1 MHLLTNPD
9 ACPIPWCT
17 ATGQHYG
24 HYGKPEGPRDWETDE
39 DTGEQYVI
47 GAAQVRAADIAAT
60 GRPLAELIVWGYD
73 GSPAGEGIRHLLSP
87 ADARDLARALDAV
100 ATQCERIGRGAA
112 S

>member
-17 ATGQHYG
+17 ASGQHFGHFGRLTGPIDRDPETGQV
-24 HYGKPEGPRDWETDE
+24 DE
-39 DTGEQYVI
+39 
-47 GAAQVRAADIAAT
+47 AAQVRAADIAAT
-60 GRPLAELIVWGYD
+60 GQPLAELIVWGYD
-73 GSPAGEGIRHLLSP
+73 GSPAGDGIRHLLSP
-87 ADARDLARALDAV
+87 ADARHLARALDAV

>member
-24 HYGKPEGPRDWETDE
+24 HFGRLTGPLDRDPETGQVDE
-39 DTGEQYVI
+39 
-47 GAAQVRAADIAAT
+47 AAQVRASDICDT
-60 GRPLAELIVWGYD
+60 GQPLVELICWQAD
-73 GSPAGEGIRHLLSP
+73 GSPAGQGSKHLLTIEE
-87 ADARDLARALDAV
+87 ARQLARALDAV